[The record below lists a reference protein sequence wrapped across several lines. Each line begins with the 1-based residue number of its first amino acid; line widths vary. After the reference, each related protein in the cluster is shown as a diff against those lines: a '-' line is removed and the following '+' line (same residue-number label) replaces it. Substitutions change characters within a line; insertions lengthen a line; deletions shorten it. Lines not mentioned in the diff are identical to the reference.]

1 MAPPPSNPKPKPMQP
16 TAAAQGIVAGSH
28 GRAASLPILVAPATR
43 GEQNVIRP
51 NIIPLG
57 CFKIE
62 DVRFDFDSSFIRPD
76 LKDELVELKRLID
89 DHTDKTSGKRPPAT
103 IFGHADPIGQ
113 DEYNKTLSGRRAE
126 ATYAV
131 LIRDPDRWEK
141 LFSHPAGGDKWGT
154 GQVQTMLASL
164 GHDPGPVTGQN
175 NDKTKAAIKDFQSKN
190 GLAADGVAGPAT
202 RKKLFAKYMDFLAGD
217 LTLDKSTDFL
227 AKGADKDGKGDFQG
241 CGEFNPLMVFSKT
254 EVEAFKKSGDTA
266 TRNKENAVN
275 RRVMVLLFRPGLT
288 IEPAK
293 WPCPRAKEGGAGCR
307 VRFFSDG
314 DDRRANKDARREFKD
329 TKDTFA
335 CRFYHLQV
343 TRSPCELPV
352 PAPDGLGFLS
362 VRVFFHQEPM
372 QGLRVQFHEIAGDSL
387 GSPIGDEV
395 LTDLNGTATLDRFV
409 TIGTFACVVEH
420 QRPKGITTVDDPDDP
435 LILVLPIGRPL
446 TDFQGDVEFV
456 RAAEQD
462 S

>member
-16 TAAAQGIVAGSH
+16 TAGAQGIVAGAH
-28 GRAASLPILVAPATR
+28 GRAASLPILVAPSTQ

-89 DHTDKTSGKRPPAT
+89 DHTDKTSGKKPPAT
-103 IFGHADPIGQ
+103 IFGHADPVGQ

-131 LIRDPDRWEK
+131 LIRDADRWEK
-141 LFSHPAGGDKWGT
+141 LFSNPAGGDKWGT
-154 GQVQTMLASL
+154 GQIQTMLTAL

-190 GLAADGVAGPAT
+190 GLAADGVAGPNT
-202 RKKLFAKYMDFLAGD
+202 RKKLFQKYMDFLAGD
-217 LTLDKSTDFL
+217 LKLDMSTDFL

-241 CGEFNPLMVFSKT
+241 CGEFNPLMVFSKA

-275 RRVMVLLFRPGLT
+275 RRVMVLLFRPGLSV
-288 IEPAK
+288 EPAK

-307 VRFFSDG
+307 ARFFSDG
-314 DDRRANKDARREFKD
+314 DSRRENKSARREFKD

-387 GSPIGDEV
+387 GNPIGDEV
-395 LTDLNGTATLDRFV
+395 LTDINGTATLDRFV
-409 TIGTFACVVEH
+409 TIGHFACVIEH

-446 TDFQGDVEFV
+446 TDFQGDVEFI
-456 RAAEQD
+456 RADEQD